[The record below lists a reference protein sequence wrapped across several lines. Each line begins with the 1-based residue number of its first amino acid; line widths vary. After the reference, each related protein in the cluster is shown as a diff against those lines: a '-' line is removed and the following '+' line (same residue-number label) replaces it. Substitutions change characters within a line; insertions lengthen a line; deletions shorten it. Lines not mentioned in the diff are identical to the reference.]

1 MRCCSMRVS
10 GSGGRL
16 HACADAHACAC
27 ATQAAGHPTTGG
39 GFLAGFHFGGIAR
52 DMTDDVI
59 LQMAADELL
68 MHTFRTFGEPGRKA
82 RERVALLGTSERR
95 SPPQMRRQCTI
106 DLQTLDQGVDVVGMV
121 STALATKLRVMAGRS
136 SGDRPRDGGATNA
149 SSPSVSRMIMRCSS
163 LAVRGASFWSSPG
176 SRLRWR
182 LIQVPLRA
190 NEDETSRRREFRLEG
205 AEG

>member
-1 MRCCSMRVS
+1 MRVS

-39 GFLAGFHFGGIAR
+39 GFLAGFHLGGIAR

-68 MHTFRTFGEPGRKA
+68 MHTSHTFGEPGRRRA
-82 RERVALLGTSERR
+82 RGLPCWEPRSGVPRRRCVASARSICRR
-95 SPPQMRRQCTI
+95 SIR
-106 DLQTLDQGVDVVGMV
+106 VDVVGMV

-149 SSPSVSRMIMRCSS
+149 YSPSVSRMIMRCSS
-163 LAVRGASFWSSPG
+163 LAVRGASSWSSPG

-182 LIQVPLRA
+182 LIQVP
-190 NEDETSRRREFRLEG
+190 
-205 AEG
+205 